1 MSKLHQI
8 FGTCCLLLG
17 HFLAAMRYV
26 VCYVSPTHFRFVDN
40 VIMPESNSDDH
51 LLRGRIFSAT
61 HQGPAQGAKSDAH
74 VASFYSNNDMFI
86 LEHTV
91 ALTR

>member
-1 MSKLHQI
+1 
-8 FGTCCLLLG
+8 
-17 HFLAAMRYV
+17 
-26 VCYVSPTHFRFVDN
+26 
-40 VIMPESNSDDH
+40 MPESNSDDH

-61 HQGPAQGAKSDAH
+61 HQGPAQGAKSEAH

-91 ALTR
+91 GLTR